1 MGSRRKHVVVG
12 VAGALALAVLPAG
25 PAVAHEGSGAGG
37 NLLKADLVGSQPLDT
52 PSATP
57 VIAGKRPGGI
67 PWVTDEG
74 SRVRV
79 RRDGRIDV
87 RLKGLV
93 VTAGPFAGTNP
104 PAVEN
109 AVATLVCGNAVVDST
124 APFPLDRA
132 GNGRTR
138 AVIRVPARCQ
148 DPVVLI
154 QPNAAAAPVYIAFT
168 AEDDD
173 D

>member
-1 MGSRRKHVVVG
+1 MGSRRKHVMVG

-25 PAVAHEGSGAGG
+25 PAAAHEGPGARG
-37 NLLKADLVGSQPLDT
+37 NLLKADLVGSQPVGT

-57 VIAGKRPGGI
+57 VIAGKQPGGI
-67 PWVTDEG
+67 PWVTGEG

-79 RRDGRIDV
+79 QRDGRIDV
-87 RLKGLV
+87 RLEGLV
-93 VTAGPFAGTNP
+93 VTKGPFAGTNP
-104 PAVEN
+104 PAVVN

-138 AVIRVPARCQ
+138 SVIRVPATCQ

-173 D
+173 